1 MKHIASS
8 SVVWRRLYDELS
20 GTDSLQRFDLGV
32 HACLGFTSRL
42 LLVTCK
48 SAICARRAVSALLLA
63 AAPAAASCRSR
74 CLCCSRCSA
83 NDLISRSALLRIA
96 AAASVSAR
104 ARVLTC
110 RAGEKSCVCVSR
122 GRACEASLKQA
133 YTDSGPTRD
142 SQTMTSVQKP
152 GNGMC
157 IFKDG
162 RPGLKPWGG
171 EGRERV
177 TS

>member
-1 MKHIASS
+1 MSERQGDRLEECVSWPHLQYVKHTKYIKQIHQACVCSPSFTCRTVVKHIASS

-20 GTDSLQRFDLGV
+20 GTDSLQRYDLEV
-32 HACLGFTSRL
+32 QACLGFTSRL

-110 RAGEKSCVCVSR
+110 RA
-122 GRACEASLKQA
+122 
-133 YTDSGPTRD
+133 
-142 SQTMTSVQKP
+142 
-152 GNGMC
+152 
-157 IFKDG
+157 
-162 RPGLKPWGG
+162 
-171 EGRERV
+171 
-177 TS
+177 